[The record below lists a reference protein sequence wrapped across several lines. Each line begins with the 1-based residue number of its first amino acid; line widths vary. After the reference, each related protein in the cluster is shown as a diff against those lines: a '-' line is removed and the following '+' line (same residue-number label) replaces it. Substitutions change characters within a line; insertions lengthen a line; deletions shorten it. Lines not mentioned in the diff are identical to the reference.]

1 MRFRHVNQVSRL
13 MFQAGFLL
21 HVSQNEVLGLNTMP
35 ILPGF
40 HKALLPVLL
49 KFW

>member
-1 MRFRHVNQVSRL
+1 MLFRSVNEVSRF
-13 MFQAGFLL
+13 MFQAGFSL
-21 HVSQNEVLGLNTMP
+21 HVSQNEASSLNTMP
-35 ILPGF
+35 VLPGF